1 MINCYGII
9 CNDIICKETLDH
21 YLIFLISYLAVPRR
35 IFCHY
40 TDRKKGLAYSML
52 ISATYLISPKR
63 HRESGK
69 DVGSQNE
76 ADHISR
82 VRNRILLAIRTLT
95 VNSQH
100 LINRNKTNAWSRNL
114 FENEIFWKRI
124 IKNPVNH

>member
-1 MINCYGII
+1 
-9 CNDIICKETLDH
+9 
-21 YLIFLISYLAVPRR
+21 
-35 IFCHY
+35 
-40 TDRKKGLAYSML
+40 ML

-124 IKNPVNH
+124 IRNPVNH